1 MLLFYLLLQCCHIDK
16 IPEMKQKTLL
26 ILLLLIPAVAISQFE
41 QKVSVNLS
49 AGMFSTFGES
59 VYQPDYW
66 SSPEDDQPRQMANYN
81 PGVQAMFGIQYNVSR
96 RFSVQA
102 DAGVMHSGSWFYDV
116 GEGEN
121 YYEYRIWNPDDEEEL
136 LKSGENE
143 LTLLNIGIGLTPK
156 FYLLPG
162 KRFNPFLFAGISL
175 NFTSTTFEDNEW
187 QAYHDLDML
196 DPDDSGPDRAN
207 IENNTGAGF
216 FPGIGLELALSDRIG
231 FFIISGASFVLLK
244 EENFYIPEQKEN
256 LNAFTAQAGLKV
268 SFLKSKDL

>member
-1 MLLFYLLLQCCHIDK
+1 MLLFSLLLQGFNPDK
-16 IPEMKQKTLL
+16 TLAMKQKTVF
-26 ILLLLIPAVAISQFE
+26 IFLLLIPAVAMSQFE
-41 QKVSVNLS
+41 QKISINLS
-49 AGMFSTFGES
+49 GGIFTTFGNP

-81 PGVQAMFGIQYNVSR
+81 PGVHAMLGVQYNVNR
-96 RFSVQA
+96 HFSVQA
-102 DAGVMHSGSWFYDV
+102 DVGVMHSGSWFYDI

-121 YYEYRIWNPDDEEEL
+121 YYEFRIWDPDNEEEML
-136 LKSGENE
+136 ASGENE

-162 KRFNPFLFAGISL
+162 KRFNPFLFAGVSL
-175 NFTSTTFEDNEW
+175 NFTSTTFDDNQW

-207 IENNTGAGF
+207 IENNTGAGL

-231 FFIISGASFVLLK
+231 FFIMSGASFVLLN
-244 EENFYIPEQKEN
+244 EDNFYTPEQKEN
-256 LNAFTAQAGLKV
+256 LNAFTAQAGLKI